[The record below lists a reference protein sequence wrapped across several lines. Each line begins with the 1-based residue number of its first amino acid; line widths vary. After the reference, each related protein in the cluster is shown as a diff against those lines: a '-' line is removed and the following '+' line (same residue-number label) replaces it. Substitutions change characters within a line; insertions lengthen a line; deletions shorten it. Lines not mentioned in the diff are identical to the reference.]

1 MWEKLVHEFGGRGMG
16 VVLGMLLGS
25 MVTGFIALWKRR
37 KERQNI
43 LHGDARDTVVI
54 ACHVVESKAIPN
66 PLGNGT
72 VRKAT
77 SLRIRSLGQS
87 QLDSVVPNGH
97 LESELLRRAYAV
109 TTRNTLISM
118 EGAEGSYLLE
128 TLTNFICDRAA
139 NHPFDH
145 DLYVMAPCCEPCGL
159 VVHQPITILL
169 IKVSDLPLF
178 LEWSLCCDVKVEHG
192 ADGIR
197 VLTLMELA
205 KRHRDEQAN
214 LNSLRQSGQRTRYL
228 ETMYILD
235 LALDSRTADIPTK
248 SIPWG
253 RFESIL
259 KEMNLE

>member
-25 MVTGFIALWKRR
+25 MVTGFIAFWKRR
-37 KERQNI
+37 QERQHI
-43 LHGDARDTVVI
+43 LHGDARHTVVI
-54 ACHVVESKAIPN
+54 AHHVVDSEAIPN

-72 VRKAT
+72 IRRAT

-87 QLDSVVPNGH
+87 QVDCVVPNGH

-109 TTRNTLISM
+109 TARHTLISM
-118 EGAEGSYLLE
+118 DGTEGSYLLE

-145 DLYVMAPCCEPCGL
+145 ERYVMAPCCEPCGL

-169 IKVSDLPLF
+169 IKESDLPLF
-178 LEWSLCCDVKVEHG
+178 LDWSLCRDVKVEHG

-214 LNSLRQSGQRTRYL
+214 LNKLRQAGQRTRYL
-228 ETMYILD
+228 ETIYILD
-235 LALDSRTADIPTK
+235 LAIDGRTANIPTK

-253 RFESIL
+253 RFEKIL
-259 KEMNLE
+259 DEMNLE